1 MAYSTQQVQPWHWIL
16 TVREDQMALFRIL
29 RRFVAWFVVIY
40 LGTLAFVA
48 GFALLQPYW
57 EPTDIKADLI
67 IVLGGGMSPRG
78 TLHTSS
84 TVRVDKGTALFK
96 AGVAPRIHFTGGLA
110 SPNAPSAGQQ
120 MAARAIADG
129 IPETATSSEGQSY
142 STLQNALFSKP
153 DWQGAKHI
161 VLVTEG
167 FHLPRSWATF
177 KAFGAQKI
185 TLVHAR
191 RFRWDRIK
199 AGFKMIVRDALAIW
213 FNAARL
219 GVWQLAELTNM
230 PTEERDALLY

>member
-1 MAYSTQQVQPWHWIL
+1 MP
-16 TVREDQMALFRIL
+16 LFRFI
-29 RRFVAWFVVIY
+29 RRLIAWIVVIY
-40 LGTLAFVA
+40 LTTLVFVA
-48 GFALLQPYW
+48 GYATLQPFW

-67 IVLGGGMSPRG
+67 IVLGGGMSPKG

-84 TVRVDKGTALFK
+84 TVRVDRGTKLFL

-110 SPNAPSAGQQ
+110 SPNAPSAGHQ
-120 MAARAIADG
+120 MAARSIADG
-129 IPETATSSEGQSY
+129 VPEIATSFEGKSY

-191 RFRWDRIK
+191 RFRGERIK
-199 AGFKMIVRDALAIW
+199 AGIRLTVREALAIW

-219 GVWQLAELTNM
+219 IVWQVAEFTSM
-230 PTEERDALLY
+230 PQEERDALLY

>member
-1 MAYSTQQVQPWHWIL
+1 VP
-16 TVREDQMALFRIL
+16 LFRFL
-29 RRFVAWFVVIY
+29 RRLIAWIVVIY
-40 LGTLAFVA
+40 ISTFVFVA
-48 GFALLQPYW
+48 GFATLQPYW

-67 IVLGGGMSPRG
+67 IVLGGGMSPKG

-84 TVRVDKGTALFK
+84 TVRVDRGTQLFL

-110 SPNAPSAGQQ
+110 SPNAPSAGHQ
-120 MAARAIADG
+120 MAARSIADG
-129 IPETATSSEGQSY
+129 VPEIATSFEGKSY

-191 RFRWDRIK
+191 RFRGDRIK
-199 AGFKMIVRDALAIW
+199 AGIRLTVREALAVW

-219 GVWQLAELTNM
+219 IVWQVAEFTSM
-230 PTEERDALLY
+230 SQVDRDALLY